1 MMRRREFIAL
11 TGLIAAIS
19 PVGARGQQPVGTK
32 VPIIGF
38 LYAGSPGPFAARLAA
53 FRNGLKQLGYSE
65 GQNVSIEYRWA
76 EGHYDRLPTLAAD
89 LVRHDVSVIAAVGT
103 AAPALAA
110 KAATS
115 TIPIVF
121 QVAIDPVANGLVH
134 SFNHP
139 GGNVTGVTR
148 YAVELEAKSLELLRR
163 TVPKAAEFV
172 FLYNPTAPAAETKLK
187 YAQEAAQKF
196 GQRLHTV
203 EASTTQELENAFRAL
218 DASQI
223 RALLIGT
230 DSYFNSRSEQ
240 LAAFTE
246 RYMIPAIYSTREFAV
261 AGGLMS
267 YGASLTESYRQVGLY
282 VGRILRGE
290 NPSVLPVQ
298 QPTKFDFVVNLKTAK
313 ALALKISSDVLS
325 IADEVIE

>member
-1 MMRRREFIAL
+1 MRRREFIAL
-11 TGLIAAIS
+11 AGLTTTILPFA
-19 PVGARGQQPVGTK
+19 ARGQQPKMPV
-32 VPIIGF
+32 IGF

-53 FRNGLKQLGYSE
+53 FQDGLRQLGYTE

-110 KAATS
+110 KVATS

-121 QVAIDPVANGLVH
+121 QTAIDPVANGLVK
-134 SFNHP
+134 SFNQP

-163 TVPKAAEFV
+163 TVPGATDFI
-172 FLYNPTAPAAETKLK
+172 FLFNPTAPAAEIKLK
-187 YAQEAAQKF
+187 YASEAAQ
-196 GQRLHTV
+196 GSGLRLRTLK
-203 EASTTQELENAFRAL
+203 ASNDQELESAFQAL
-218 DASQI
+218 GTS
-223 RALLIGT
+223 RVSALLIGT

-240 LAAFTE
+240 LAALTR
-246 RYMIPAIYSTREFAV
+246 RYMVPAMYSTREFV
-261 AGGLMS
+261 AADGLMS
-267 YGASLTESYRQVGLY
+267 YGASLTDSYRQVGVY

-290 NPSVLPVQ
+290 KPAVLPVQ
-298 QPTKFDFVVNLKTAK
+298 QPTKFDFVINLKTAK
-313 ALALKISSDVLS
+313 ALSLNVPSDVLA